1 MRILALDLASNCGF
15 AYNSGTEYHCGTW
28 QLATEQELKAARKQ
42 RLNRRLDPRVTKL
55 FTLVEGLQQLHEF
68 HVITFEDIQFQSYT
82 LQTQLWAS
90 LRGAM
95 WTGAFKFNPIFDAV
109 PVSTLKRFATGN
121 GKATKEMMIAAL
133 IKSDPA
139 HFSKHEGPMF
149 ANWHPDVRTKIRV
162 DDNAVDAVW
171 LWKRANQLFNR

>member
-68 HVITFEDIQFQSYT
+68 NVISFEDIEFQSYT
-82 LQTQLWAS
+82 LQCQLWAS

-95 WTGAFKFNPIFDAV
+95 WTGAFKANPVFDAV
-109 PVSTLKRFATGN
+109 PVATLKKFATGN
-121 GKATKEMMIAAL
+121 GKATKEMMIASL
-133 IKSDPA
+133 IRKDP
-139 HFSKHEGPMF
+139 HFTKNEDPLF
-149 ANWHPDVRTKIRV
+149 AYWHPDNHTSIRV

-171 LWKRANQLFNR
+171 LWKRANLLFNR